1 MATIEKHVTRELVAL
16 DAGTPCREAARV
28 MAGERIG
35 SVAVRRGQQ
44 VVGIVTERDLV
55 TRVLA
60 DGLSPESAIG
70 DAARV
75 DLPAVGPDTT
85 ETACLALM
93 RDHVTRHLLV
103 VERGAVV
110 GIISM
115 RDLVRLMLDEKEWL
129 IGQLQSFIE
138 GHDGPRAVAS

>member
-1 MATIEKHVTRELVAL
+1 MTRELVAL

-28 MAGERIG
+28 MAAERIG
-35 SVAVRRGQQ
+35 SVAVRRGQR
-44 VVGIVTERDLV
+44 VEGIVTERDLV
-55 TRVLA
+55 VRVLA
-60 DGLSPESAIG
+60 EGLSLEAPISE
-70 DAARV
+70 AARV
-75 DLPAVGPDTT
+75 DLPSVGPDTT
-85 ETACLALM
+85 EAACLTLM

-103 VERGAVV
+103 AERGAVV

>member
-1 MATIEKHVTRELVAL
+1 MATIDKHVTRDLVTL

-28 MAGERIG
+28 MAAEQIG
-35 SVAVRRGQQ
+35 SIAVRRGQR
-44 VVGIVTERDLV
+44 VAGIITERDLV

-60 DGLSPESAIG
+60 GGAPAELPIG
-70 DAARV
+70 DAMRT
-75 DLPAVGPDTT
+75 DLPIVPPSTT

-103 VERGAVV
+103 GDAGEVG

-115 RDLVRLMLDEKEWL
+115 RDLVRLMLEEKEWL